1 MFGTLQDETLLQYHL
16 GMDPREFLKVASE
29 LVAGATP
36 ARIRTGIN
44 RAYYAAYNAGV
55 EVLTEMGCTIE
66 EGPGGHGEV
75 RMRLN
80 NSGDAEIE
88 KAGSQLWDLQGKR
101 IKADYRLDNT
111 DVEDQKTAQADVE
124 LARRIIQILDACRSG
139 SRRTQVIQ
147 AIKDWERKVGK
158 T

>member
-1 MFGTLQDETLLQYHL
+1 
-16 GMDPREFLKVASE
+16 MDPREFLKVASE

-36 ARIRTGIN
+36 AKIRTGIS
-44 RAYYAAYNAGV
+44 RAYYAAHNAGV

-66 EGPGGHGEV
+66 KGPGGHGDV

-80 NSGDAEIE
+80 NSGDPEVMSAAS
-88 KAGSQLWDLQGKR
+88 KLGDLQSKR
-101 IKADYRLDNT
+101 IKADYRLENT

-124 LARRIIQILDACRSG
+124 VAKRIVQILDACRSG
-139 SRRTQVIQ
+139 SKKTQVIE
-147 AIKDWERKVGK
+147 AIRDWERKVGK